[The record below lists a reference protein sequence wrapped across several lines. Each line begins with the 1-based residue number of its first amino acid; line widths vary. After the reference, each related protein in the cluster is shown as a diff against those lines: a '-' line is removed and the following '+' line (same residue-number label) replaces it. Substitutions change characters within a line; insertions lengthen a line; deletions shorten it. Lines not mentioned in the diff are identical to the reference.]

1 MLMFTPGPT
10 EVHPRVLQAMA
21 RPLQNPDLDPDFF
34 TFYDDLCEKVKKIL
48 RTRNDVILHS
58 GEAIIGL
65 EAAVASLVSPGEKVL
80 TMSSGIYGDGFANF
94 VRMYGGKPII
104 VKFPYNEIVKPEEVE
119 RVLEKEKDIEVA
131 TLVHCE
137 TPSGTLNPLS
147 EIGKICSDHGLILI
161 VDAVSS
167 VAGVPV
173 EIDEWNVGVCIVG
186 SQKCLS
192 APPGV
197 GIISVSENSWERM
210 ERINKKN
217 AIKGFYLNLLSW
229 KKDWFENRE
238 FPYTHTVSLL
248 YALDEAC
255 NLILEEGLEKVY
267 ARHEK
272 NANAS
277 RHAVQAMNLELY
289 PEEEDYC
296 SNTVTAIKIPQGIE
310 DEKLRNHILQKYGVM
325 IAGNWRELKGK
336 VIRLGHMGYNAY
348 PHKTI
353 QAIFALSQSLTDL
366 GFKNNTEDAIK
377 TLKEYL

>member
-34 TFYDDLCEKVKKIL
+34 TFYDDLCEKVKKIM
-48 RTRNDVILHS
+48 RTRSDVVLHS

-80 TMSSGIYGDGFANF
+80 AMSSGIYGDGFANF
-94 VRMYGGKPII
+94 VRMYKGTPIT
-104 VKFPYNEIVKPEEVE
+104 VKFPYNEIVRPEKVE
-119 RVLEKEKDIEVA
+119 RVLEKEKDIEIA

-137 TPSGTLNPLS
+137 TPSGTLNPLK
-147 EIGKICSDHGLILI
+147 EIGKICSDHGVILI

-173 EIDEWNVGVCIVG
+173 ETDKWNVDINIVG
-186 SQKCLS
+186 SQKCIS

-197 GIISVSENSWERM
+197 GIISINEKAWDKM
-210 ERINKKN
+210 ERRDKKN
-217 AIKGFYLNLLSW
+217 TINCRYLNLLSW
-229 KKDWFENRE
+229 KRDWFENRE

-255 NLILEEGLEKVY
+255 NMILEEELKNVFT
-267 ARHEK
+267 RHEK
-272 NANAS
+272 MATAT
-277 RHAVQAMNLELY
+277 RRAVEAMNLELY
-289 PEEEDYC
+289 PKEEEYC
-296 SNTVTAIKIPQGIE
+296 SNTVTAIKIPKGIE
-310 DEKLRNHILQKYGVM
+310 DEELRDHILQKYGVM
-325 IAGNWRELKGK
+325 IAGNWGVLKGK

-348 PHKTI
+348 PDKTI
-353 QAIFALSQSLTDL
+353 HAIFALSESLTDL
-366 GFKNNTEDAIK
+366 NFKTNKGEAIK
-377 TLKEYL
+377 ILKEYL

>member
-10 EVHPRVLQAMA
+10 EIHPRVLQAMA
-21 RPLQNPDLDPDFF
+21 RPLQNPDLDPDFY
-34 TFYDDLCEKVKKIL
+34 TFYDSLCEKVKKIL
-48 RTRNDVILHS
+48 RTRNDVILQS

-80 TMSSGIYGDGFANF
+80 AMSSGIYGDGFANF
-94 VRMYGGKPII
+94 VRMYGGTPVT
-104 VKFPYNEIVKPEEVE
+104 VKFPYDEIVKPEEVE

-137 TPSGTLNPLS
+137 TPSGTLNPLR
-147 EIGKICSDHGLILI
+147 EIGKICSGYNVILI

-173 EIDEWNVGVCIVG
+173 ETDKWNVDINIVG
-186 SQKCLS
+186 SQKCIS

-197 GIISVSENSWERM
+197 GIISVSKNAWEKM
-210 ERINKKN
+210 ERRDQKD

-229 KKDWFENRE
+229 KRDWFQNRE
-238 FPYTHTVSLL
+238 FPYTHTASLL

-255 NLILEEGLEKVY
+255 NLILEEELEKVH

-272 NANAS
+272 IAYATRN
-277 RHAVQAMNLELY
+277 AVQAMNLELY
-289 PEEEDYC
+289 PKQEDYC

-310 DEKLRNHILQKYGVM
+310 DEKLRNHMLQKYGVM
-325 IAGNWRELKGK
+325 VAGNWGELKGK

-348 PHKTI
+348 PDKTI
-353 QAIFALSQSLTDL
+353 HALFALSQSLTDL
-366 GFKNNTEDAIK
+366 GFKNNTEDATKI
-377 TLKEYL
+377 LKEYL

>member
-34 TFYDDLCEKVKKIL
+34 TFYDDLCEKVKKIM
-48 RTRNDVILHS
+48 RTRSDVILHS

-65 EAAVASLVSPGEKVL
+65 EAAVASLVIPGEKVL
-80 TMSSGIYGDGFANF
+80 AMSSGIYGDGFANF
-94 VRMYGGKPII
+94 VQMYGGKPVT
-104 VKFPYNEIVKPEEVE
+104 VKFPYDEIVRPEEVE
-119 RVLEKEKDIEVA
+119 RFLEKEKDIEVA

-137 TPSGTLNPLS
+137 TPSGTLNPLK
-147 EIGKICSDHGLILI
+147 EIGKICGDHGVILI

-173 EIDEWNVGVCIVG
+173 ETDEWNLDINIVG

-197 GIISVSENSWERM
+197 GIISVSDNAWEKM
-210 ERINKKN
+210 ERRDKKN
-217 AIKGFYLNLLSW
+217 TINCRYLNLLAW
-229 KKDWFENRE
+229 KRDWFENRE

-255 NLILEEGLEKVY
+255 NLILEEKLEKVY
-267 ARHEK
+267 MRHEK
-272 NANAS
+272 IAIAT
-277 RHAVQAMNLELY
+277 RQAVKAMNLELY
-289 PEEEDYC
+289 PKEEEYC

-325 IAGNWRELKGK
+325 IAGNWGELKGK

-348 PHKTI
+348 PHKTLH
-353 QAIFALSQSLTDL
+353 AIFALSESLKDL
-366 GFKNNTEDAIK
+366 GFKNNTEDTIK
-377 TLKEYL
+377 ILKEYL